1 MIPRAFTN
9 SETGMES
16 YVVFNTGRSGGYNVT
31 LKCLDTG
38 EMLPTAYI
46 GIRDYDAAVHK
57 AKELVQYHD
66 DEYWRHLL
74 TINKIPCPP
83 ATITISNVRWI
94 ARNRDCWWV
103 YSGSGQWFW
112 FDTRAKTW
120 ELAPMGP
127 D

>member
-1 MIPRAFTN
+1 MIPRTFTN

-31 LKCLDTG
+31 LKDLDAD
-38 EMLPTAYI
+38 EMLTTSYI

-74 TINKIPCPP
+74 TTNKIPCPP
-83 ATITISNVRWI
+83 ATVTISNVRWI
-94 ARNRDCWWV
+94 ARDSDWWV
-103 YSGSGQWFW
+103 HSESGQWFW
-112 FDTRAKTW
+112 LDTRAKTW
-120 ELAPMGP
+120 KLSLVGP
-127 D
+127 G